1 MRSILII
8 MIDVTPRRTCAL
20 ALTLLAATLAA
31 CGSDSSADTPSVD
44 SDAPTIVAT
53 MSIWADVTSNV
64 ACDGLA
70 QVVTVIP
77 PGGDPHAFE
86 PSIRDRETMERAS
99 LVVANG
105 LNLEESLNDTLDA
118 VESKST
124 PVLRVAEGLD
134 PLHLGDEAHDDTEGV
149 DHDHGDLDPHV
160 WWDPT
165 RVAAALPAIEDALV
179 DAGLDRAALDTCVA
193 RYRDELATLDADV
206 AAIVAP
212 LPTDRRLLVTNHDS
226 LGYFAD
232 RYDFDVIGAVIPS
245 SSTLAESSPS
255 ALEDLAAKIR
265 STGVP
270 AIFAETQHSSA
281 DTEALAK
288 RIGGVDVVTFA
299 TDTLGPPGSETGT
312 YIGWLQTNAR
322 AIVDALTPGDG
333 N

>member
-1 MRSILII
+1 MILVDSRSTSALI
-8 MIDVTPRRTCAL
+8 
-20 ALTLLAATLAA
+20 LTLLASTLAA
-31 CGSDSSADTPSVD
+31 CGAGSASDD
-44 SDAPTIVAT
+44 STVGSDVPTIVAT
-53 MSIWADVTSNV
+53 MSIWADVTGNV

-70 QVVTVIP
+70 EVVTVIP

-86 PSIRDRETMERAS
+86 PSIRDRETMQRAS

-118 VESKST
+118 VESTGT
-124 PVLRVAEGLD
+124 PVLRVADGLD
-134 PLHLGDEAHDDTEGV
+134 PLALGDDGHDDAEGH
-149 DHDHGDLDPHV
+149 DHDHGDFDPHV

-165 RVAAALPAIEDALV
+165 RVSAALPIIEGALA
-179 DAGLDRAALDTCVA
+179 DAGLDRAALDACVA
-193 RYRDELATLDADV
+193 RYQGELAALDTDV

-212 LPTDRRLLVTNHDS
+212 LPSDRRLLVTNHDS

-281 DTEALAK
+281 DTDALAQ

-299 TDTLGPPGSETGT
+299 TDTLGAPGTETGT
-312 YIGWLQTNAR
+312 YIGWLETNAR
-322 AIVDALTPGDG
+322 AIVDALTPSDG